1 MSYAL
6 RIFFDGRCPL
16 CAREMNQLK
25 RLDSGNRLDLQD
37 IHATDFRQR
46 FPHIDPL
53 AADRILHGETSE
65 GQLLLGLDVTCRAWQ
80 LVGRGRWFMWM
91 RWPLI
96 KPVADQSYLLF
107 ARHRHRISRW
117 FGRDDTLTCDD
128 RCRPQP

>member
-25 RLDSGNRLDLQD
+25 RLDTAGKLDLQD
-37 IHATDFRQR
+37 IHAYDFAQR
-46 FPHIDPL
+46 FPHINPV
-53 AADRILHGETSE
+53 AADKILHGETAD
-65 GQLLLGLDVTCRAWQ
+65 GQLLLGLDVTCRGWQ
-80 LVGRGRWFMWM
+80 LVGRGHWFMWM

-96 KPVADQSYLLF
+96 RPVADQVYLLF

-117 FGRDDTLTCDD
+117 FGRRDRVVCDE
-128 RCRPQP
+128 RCRPQS